1 MKVFISQPMK
11 GLSEK
16 EIKSNR
22 EKAIKNI
29 KNLYGD
35 DAEIIDSYIDSD
47 GTPLWCLGKSI
58 ELLSTADIAYFV
70 KTGILHEDAESNICV
85 PIIMELAHI
94 LRRNNHG
101 IYIKNQYCE

>member
-11 GLSEK
+11 GLSEE

-70 KTGILHEDAESNICV
+70 KDWNTARGCRIEYMCADNYGIGAYFEE
-85 PIIMELAHI
+85 E
-94 LRRNNHG
+94 
-101 IYIKNQYCE
+101 

>member
-70 KTGILHEDAESNICV
+70 KDWNTARGCRIEYMCADNYGIGAYFEE
-85 PIIMELAHI
+85 
-94 LRRNNHG
+94 
-101 IYIKNQYCE
+101 

>member
-35 DAEIIDSYIDSD
+35 DVEIIDSHIKRE

-58 ELLSTADIAYFV
+58 ELLSTADIAYFC
-70 KTGILHEDAESNICV
+70 KGWNTTRGCRIEYMCADNYGIGAYFEED
-85 PIIMELAHI
+85 
-94 LRRNNHG
+94 
-101 IYIKNQYCE
+101 

>member
-1 MKVFISQPMK
+1 MKIFISQPMK

-35 DAEIIDSYIDSD
+35 DAEIIDSYNNKYQK
-47 GTPLWCLGKSI
+47 LLVCLAKSI
-58 ELLSTADIAYFV
+58 ELLSTADIAYFC
-70 KTGILHEDAESNICV
+70 KGWNTARGCRIEYMCADNYGIGTYFEE
-85 PIIMELAHI
+85 E
-94 LRRNNHG
+94 
-101 IYIKNQYCE
+101 